1 MRGDAGKMTHTSPA
15 ERTLFSDLTRLFMM
29 MRDAPY
35 TQMEAMI
42 EERFREFARAHPDHK
57 AGGLQI
63 TLSWTLPDGADDW
76 AVYGTEYKTLPAA
89 DIMPQP
95 RRAVAGGSADIVEFP
110 GGQLSRSIAPTGG
123 PARILPFPGR

>member
-1 MRGDAGKMTHTSPA
+1 MTHTSPA

-42 EERFREFARAHPDHK
+42 EERFREFARAHPDK

-89 DIMPQP
+89 DIIPQP
-95 RRAVAGGSADIVEFP
+95 RRAVAGAPADIVEFP
-110 GGQLSRSIAPTGG
+110 GAQLSRSNAPTGG

>member
-1 MRGDAGKMTHTSPA
+1 MTHASPA

-42 EERFREFARAHPDHK
+42 EERLREFARTHPDQNV
-57 AGGLQI
+57 GGLQI

-76 AVYGTEYKTLPAA
+76 AIYGTEYKTLPAVTTS
-89 DIMPQP
+89 QP
-95 RRAVAGGSADIVEFP
+95 RRAVAGDSAAVVEFP
-110 GGQLSRSIAPTGG
+110 GAQLSRTIAAIGG
-123 PARILPFPGR
+123 PARIIPFPGR